1 DTTDVITVNMGQ
13 ITSIKIVDSADQ
25 EIGTKSLTTDGSQ
38 TLYLRGYD
46 QDSNKVYVPGTWTV
60 LGGIGTVSP
69 IYGTSTIFNPSKTG
83 IGTISATDLTHTD
96 TTGAITVT
104 AGCLAKIQIEDVGQ
118 EIETVSITTNG
129 SLTLYLKGYDAD
141 DNLIGYVAATWTV
154 SGGIGSLTSI
164 FGTSTVFYAT
174 SIGYGTIT
182 ATNRTNTATAT
193 IIVGRQID
201 AFNPYIGTLTTGWG
215 TATIRIGTNT
225 ESLIILPP
233 EPASGS
239 FLQNL
244 SGNIG
249 VGIVVN
255 AYGTSG
261 NHFSG
266 TLTNP
271 VYIEIHYNEAQL
283 GNIDENTLRLY
294 ISSDN
299 GNTWGTITCSLDTA
313 QNIILGTF
321 SHFSIIAP
329 AGASKQVAAKNLT
342 NIIAYPNP
350 CKGHNKITF
359 SNLTDQCKIRI

>member
-1 DTTDVITVNMGQ
+1 MSANIYYPGEVGTWIITATYTTLSATATVTVSMGK
-13 ITSIKIVDSADQ
+13 IKSIKIVDEGDQKISIRTLAINSAFTFY
-25 EIGTKSLTTDGSQ
+25 I
-38 TLYLRGYD
+38 RGYD
-46 QDSNKVYVPGTWTV
+46 DKLNKAYIPATWT
-60 LGGIGTVSP
+60 LSSNNIGTISHAF
-69 IYGTSTIFNPSKTG
+69 GTSTIF
-83 IGTISATDLTHTD
+83 
-96 TTGAITVT
+96 
-104 AGCLAKIQIEDVGQ
+104 
-118 EIETVSITTNG
+118 
-129 SLTLYLKGYDAD
+129 
-141 DNLIGYVAATWTV
+141 
-154 SGGIGSLTSI
+154 
-164 FGTSTVFYAT
+164 FAT

-182 ATNRTNTATAT
+182 ATNGTNTATLT
-193 IIVGRQID
+193 IIVGNQID
-201 AFNPYIGTLTTGWG
+201 AIKSYIGTLTTSWG